1 MSYLNRKQYYFCIY
15 RKYYLPINNIYLIY
29 TFFNKMAIF
38 NVSNINNCYML
49 DLYKNNNIN
58 RKIVFY
64 TAENFISSE
73 IKYF

>member
-1 MSYLNRKQYYFCIY
+1 
-15 RKYYLPINNIYLIY
+15 
-29 TFFNKMAIF
+29 MAIF